1 MPSCL
6 LAPCSP
12 AWSASRDKLSLPREV
27 VRLPLWRFR
36 QSAPAPV
43 LIRAEAGLR
52 WPRLL
57 LFLQPGLPASRQ
69 SECSRSHAAAFLP
82 LPSESETQA
91 PVPAVPLQSIAFQFS
106 PELPPPTAD
115 VPPVRRAALP
125 PQTQTVRL
133 RRVPFSCPQAAPA
146 PT

>member
-36 QSAPAPV
+36 QSGPEPA

-57 LFLQPGLPASRQ
+57 LFLRPGLPASRQ

-82 LPSESETQA
+82 LPSESEIQA
-91 PVPAVPLQSIAFQFS
+91 TVPAVPLQSIAFQFS
-106 PELPPPTAD
+106 PELPQPSGD
-115 VPPVRRAALP
+115 VPPVPPAALP
-125 PQTQTVRL
+125 PQMQIGLL
-133 RRVPFSCPQAAPA
+133 RRAPSSWPQVAPVP
-146 PT
+146 T